1 MLDIAYIRAN
11 PDKVKLAAEQKLM
24 DVDVDRLLALDAE
37 IRTLN
42 FQIDTLRS
50 KRNALSEGVKTAD
63 KEEKQKIID
72 EVKAIKDE
80 LAPLEAEY
88 TKVKIEIGN
97 LMLCVPSIPAPEVP
111 VGKTDEDNVFVR
123 AVGEIPTFD
132 FPTKDHVELA
142 LSLDLIDTERAVK
155 FAGSRSYF
163 LKNEGMLLEMAIMR
177 FVVDRLAA
185 KGFTPM
191 SVPLLVRE
199 SAMTGTGYF
208 PIGYEQAYKLPE
220 DEQFLIGTSE
230 VSLVSYHQN
239 EILKL
244 EDLPKKYAGYS
255 TCFRR
260 EAGTYGKDTR
270 GLYRVHQF
278 QKVEQVVICE
288 ADESK
293 MEALHNEILTNSEEV
308 LQALELPYRIMLACT
323 GEIGIGQI
331 KKHEIETWMPSRNA
345 YCETHSCSSFG
356 DFQARRSNIKYHD
369 KDGTAKYCYT
379 LNNTG
384 IASPRIFI
392 PLLELYQ
399 QEDGSVKIP
408 KVLQPYMGG
417 MGVISKKDRPQ

>member
-1 MLDIAYIRAN
+1 
-11 PDKVKLAAEQKLM
+11 
-24 DVDVDRLLALDAE
+24 
-37 IRTLN
+37 
-42 FQIDTLRS
+42 
-50 KRNALSEGVKTAD
+50 
-63 KEEKQKIID
+63 
-72 EVKAIKDE
+72 
-80 LAPLEAEY
+80 
-88 TKVKIEIGN
+88 
-97 LMLCVPSIPAPEVP
+97 
-111 VGKTDEDNVFVR
+111 
-123 AVGEIPTFD
+123 
-132 FPTKDHVELA
+132 
-142 LSLDLIDTERAVK
+142 
-155 FAGSRSYF
+155 
-163 LKNEGMLLEMAIMR
+163 
-177 FVVDRLAA
+177 
-185 KGFTPM
+185 
-191 SVPLLVRE
+191 
-199 SAMTGTGYF
+199 MTGTGYF

-244 EDLPKKYAGYS
+244 EELPKKYAGYS

-278 QKVEQVVICE
+278 QKVEQVIICE
-288 ADESK
+288 ADESQ
-293 MEALHNEILTNSEEV
+293 MEALHNEILSNSEEV

-356 DFQARRSNIKYHD
+356 DFQARRSNIKYRD
-369 KDGTAKYCYT
+369 NDRTTKYCYT

-384 IASPRIFI
+384 VASPRIFI

-417 MGVISKKDRPQ
+417 TDAIRRKKARI

>member
-1 MLDIAYIRAN
+1 
-11 PDKVKLAAEQKLM
+11 M

-37 IRTLN
+37 IRKLN
-42 FQIDTLRS
+42 FQIDTLRGR
-50 KRNALSEGVKTAD
+50 RNALSEEVKTAGN
-63 KEEKQKIID
+63 EEKQKIIAH
-72 EVKAIKDE
+72 VKAIKDE
-80 LAPLEAEY
+80 LAPFEVEY
-88 TKVKIEIGN
+88 DKVKSELDR
-97 LMLCVPSIPAPEVP
+97 LMLCVPSIPASEVP

-123 AVGEIPTFD
+123 AVGEIPAFD
-132 FPTKDHVELA
+132 FLAKDHVELA

-163 LKNEGMLLEMAIMR
+163 LKNEGMLLEMAITR
-177 FVVDRLAA
+177 FVVDRLIA

-191 SVPLLVRE
+191 SVPLLARD

-244 EDLPKKYAGYS
+244 EELPKKYAGYS

-278 QKVEQVVICE
+278 QKVEQVIICE

-293 MEALHNEILTNSEEV
+293 MEALHIEIINNSEEV
-308 LQALELPYRIMLACT
+308 WHTLELPYRVMLACT

-331 KKHEIETWMPSRNA
+331 KNMRLKRGCRA
-345 YCETHSCSSFG
+345 ATH
-356 DFQARRSNIKYHD
+356 
-369 KDGTAKYCYT
+369 TAKPIPAHHSVIFR
-379 LNNTG
+379 LGAPISNTA
-384 IASPRIFI
+384 IRMDRQNTAI
-392 PLLELYQ
+392 P
-399 QEDGSVKIP
+399 
-408 KVLQPYMGG
+408 
-417 MGVISKKDRPQ
+417 

>member
-1 MLDIAYIRAN
+1 MFDIAYIRAN

-24 DVDVDRLLALDAE
+24 DVDIDRLLALDAE
-37 IRTLN
+37 IRKFN
-42 FQIDTLRS
+42 FQIGTLRS
-50 KRNALSEGVKTAD
+50 KRNALSEEVKTAG
-63 KEEKQKIID
+63 KEEKQKIIAQ
-72 EVKAIKDE
+72 VKSIKDE
-80 LAPLEAEY
+80 LTPFEVEY
-88 TKVKIEIGN
+88 DKVKSELDR
-97 LMLCVPSIPAPEVP
+97 LMLNVPSIPAPEVP
-111 VGKTDEDNVFVR
+111 IGRTDEDNIFVR

-132 FPTKDHVELA
+132 FPMKDHVELA
-142 LSLDLIDTERAVK
+142 LLLELMDTERAVK

-163 LKNEGMLLEMAIMR
+163 LKNEGMLLEMAITR
-177 FVVDRLAA
+177 FVIDRLTA

-191 SVPLLVRE
+191 SVPLLVRD

-208 PIGYEQAYKLPE
+208 PIGFEQAYKLPE
-220 DEQFLIGTSE
+220 DELFLIGTSE

-239 EILKL
+239 EILKR
-244 EDLPKKYAGYS
+244 EELPKKYAGYS

-278 QKVEQVVICE
+278 QKVEQVIICE
-288 ADESK
+288 ADESE
-293 MEALHNEILTNSEEV
+293 MEALHVEILNNSEEV

-356 DFQARRSNIKYHD
+356 DFQARRSNIKYRD
-369 KDGTAKYCYT
+369 KDGLAKYCYT

-392 PLLELYQ
+392 PLLELNQ
-399 QEDGSVKIP
+399 QKDGSVKIP
-408 KVLQPYMGG
+408 RVLWPYMGG
-417 MGVISKKDRPQ
+417 MEVIKNKCTRQ

>member
-1 MLDIAYIRAN
+1 MLDISYIRAN
-11 PDKVKLAAEQKLM
+11 PDKVKLAAEQKLI
-24 DVDVDRLLALDAE
+24 DVDIDRLLLLDTQ
-37 IRTLN
+37 IRKLN
-42 FQIDTLRS
+42 YQIDTLRGQ
-50 KRNALSEGVKTAD
+50 RNTLSGEIKIAGN
-63 KEEKQKIID
+63 EEKQEIIAQ
-72 EVKAIKDE
+72 VKAIKDR
-80 LAPLEAEY
+80 LQLLETEY
-88 TKVKIEIGN
+88 NKLKNVFDR
-97 LMLCVPSIPAPEVP
+97 LMLCVPSVPAPDVP

-132 FPTKDHVELA
+132 FPMKDHVELA
-142 LSLDLIDTERAVK
+142 LSLDLLDTERAVK

-163 LKNEGMLLEMAIMR
+163 LKNEGMLLEMAITR
-177 FVVDRLAA
+177 FVVDRLCA

-208 PIGYEQAYKLPE
+208 PAGYEQAYKLPE

-239 EILKL
+239 EILKY
-244 EDLPKKYAGYS
+244 EELPKKYAGYS

-278 QKVEQVVICE
+278 QKVEQVILCE
-288 ADESK
+288 ADEEVMK
-293 MEALHNEILTNSEEV
+293 ALHNEILANSEEV
-308 LQALELPYRIMLACT
+308 LQALELPYRVMLACT

-356 DFQARRSNIKYHD
+356 DFQARRSNIKYRD
-369 KDGTAKYCYT
+369 KDGVVKYCYT

-384 IASPRIFI
+384 IASPRILI
-392 PLLELYQ
+392 PLLEIYQ
-399 QEDGSVKIP
+399 QEDGSIKIP

-417 MGVISKKDRPQ
+417 METIRCKSKL